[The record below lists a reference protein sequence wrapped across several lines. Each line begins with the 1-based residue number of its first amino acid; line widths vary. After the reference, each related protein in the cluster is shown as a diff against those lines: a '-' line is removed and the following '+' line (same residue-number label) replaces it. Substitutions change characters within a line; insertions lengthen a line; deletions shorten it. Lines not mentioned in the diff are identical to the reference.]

1 MKKLGL
7 LVFVM
12 SVLSISVFAQN
23 ESKSD
28 KIEAYKIAFI
38 TEKLNL
44 TPKEAA
50 AFWPVYNE
58 YSDKLVSLRNKE
70 TSRIKSL
77 NMDANLTDAEAEVFI
92 KDYLNYKEQINDLT
106 QKYVAEFKKVLP
118 LSKVAKLV
126 TLEQEFKLKL
136 LQHYKEKKSST
147 PAH

>member
-1 MKKLGL
+1 MKKSGL
-7 LVFVM
+7 LVFV
-12 SVLSISVFAQN
+12 LSLLFTPVFAQN

-70 TSRIKSL
+70 TARIKSF
-77 NMDANLTDAEAEVFI
+77 NMDANLTDAEAEIFI
-92 KDYLNYKEQINDLT
+92 KDYLTYKEQITELT
-106 QKYVAEFKKVLP
+106 QQYVAEFKKVLP
-118 LSKVAKLV
+118 LNKVAKLV

-136 LQHYKEKKSST
+136 LQHYKEKKASG
-147 PAH
+147 H

>member
-12 SVLSISVFAQN
+12 SVLFNPIFAQN

-77 NMDANLTDAEAEVFI
+77 NMDANLTDAEAEIFI

-136 LQHYKEKKSST
+136 LQHYKEKKSSP

>member
-12 SVLSISVFAQN
+12 SVLFNPIFAQN
-23 ESKSD
+23 EAKSD

-70 TSRIKSL
+70 TNRIKSL

-136 LQHYKEKKSST
+136 LQHYKEKKTSS

>member
-7 LVFVM
+7 LVFV
-12 SVLSISVFAQN
+12 LSFLFTAAFAQN

-58 YSDKLVSLRNKE
+58 YSDKLVGLRTKE
-70 TSRIKSL
+70 TNRIKSL

-92 KDYLNYKEQINDLT
+92 KDYLAYKEQINELT

-136 LQHYKEKKSST
+136 LQHYKEKKSSST
-147 PAH
+147 H

>member
-1 MKKLGL
+1 ML
-7 LVFVM
+7 LSLM
-12 SVLSISVFAQN
+12 LSPVFAQN
-23 ESKSD
+23 DGKSD

-70 TSRIKSL
+70 AARIKSL

-92 KDYLNYKEQINDLT
+92 KDYLAYKGQLNELT
-106 QKYVAEFKKVLP
+106 QQYVAEFKKVLP

-136 LQHYKEKKSST
+136 LQHYKEKKNS
-147 PAH
+147 H